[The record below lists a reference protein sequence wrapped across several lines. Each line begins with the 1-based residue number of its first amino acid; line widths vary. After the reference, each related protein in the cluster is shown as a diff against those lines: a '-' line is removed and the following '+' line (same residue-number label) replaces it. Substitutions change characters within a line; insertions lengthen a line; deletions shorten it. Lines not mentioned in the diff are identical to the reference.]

1 MTQLRQMK
9 IPFTNEEKILIQR
22 FYLQFGSK
30 SSGKI
35 AREMTNN
42 PQVPAAIQQIA
53 AVVKLAQH
61 MPLTDPTQYFPHQQ
75 QKTPTS
81 QQQPPQRQAT
91 QQVSRFHQA
100 KDQNDDENWVDEEE
114 AIDINEDDRVFHET
128 PSLSDP
134 IQRLNSLTVVAP
146 AALPAP
152 TQQQLGTD
160 DDNQS
165 PIFQGLGQRLR
176 SPTPRDIPLIPTALS
191 SHRNSVFSLPESFM
205 PTPQRRTTPP
215 TNTQLISQPP
225 PLTSQTRT
233 KTTRERRQQRRHSAV
248 TPPPQDETDRE
259 DEENQSPSP
268 RRTLSTYLIEAAIA
282 NRDAAVK

>member
-1 MTQLRQMK
+1 
-9 IPFTNEEKILIQR
+9 
-22 FYLQFGSK
+22 
-30 SSGKI
+30 
-35 AREMTNN
+35 
-42 PQVPAAIQQIA
+42 
-53 AVVKLAQH
+53 
-61 MPLTDPTQYFPHQQ
+61 MPLTDPTQYFHYQQ

-81 QQQPPQRQAT
+81 QQQSLQWQAT
-91 QQVSRFHQA
+91 QQ
-100 KDQNDDENWVDEEE
+100 DNEDE
-114 AIDINEDDRVFHET
+114 AIDINEDDRVFRET

-134 IQRLNSLTVVAP
+134 IQRLNSLTVVVP

-176 SPTPRDIPLIPTALS
+176 SPILRDIPLISTALS
-191 SHRNSVFSLPESFM
+191 SRRNSVVSLPESFM

-215 TNTQLISQPP
+215 TTTQLISQPP

-233 KTTRERRQQRRHSAV
+233 KTTRERRQQRRRSAV
-248 TPPPQDETDRE
+248 TPPLQDEIDRE

-268 RRTLSTYLIEAAIA
+268 RRTLNTYLIEAAIA
-282 NRDAAVK
+282 NRDAARLCCDVAAAAIKRLQEL